1 MPHLNKT
8 LHRRGFTLVELLIVM
23 SIIAV
28 LSSMAIGI
36 IGSAQEDAREAATRS
51 RIGIV
56 RKILE
61 IELEDY
67 EVRRSPVSFQAI
79 GGMAELI
86 GDRGAW
92 VGSSSSDK
100 SAFLLHAKNL
110 KRMIVADL
118 IRAEMPTGKEGMLRQ
133 VRAPGQVNSAVNRL
147 GRFPSDNLR
156 LYLRGVN
163 LTDGEI
169 NTAFRNRRTPAVRRW
184 ETFAGFDNTT
194 ETDDLQ
200 RLADSAELLYDILSD
215 IDYNGTRGIDAI
227 GSQAIGDSDGD
238 GVLEVVDA
246 WGEPIGFE
254 LHQPNI
260 VEAPTAPPS
269 PGVWAEPGIWNAAN
283 SQPPMTSMNVLEND
297 PDKPVAQINAEKIAT
312 IKPARVDQIRFYITS
327 LKLLEIDG
335 SPRDFQSID

>member
-67 EVRRSPVSFQAI
+67 EVRRSPVSFFAISTLTQAVPEPRWA
-79 GGMAELI
+79 GSANS
-86 GDRGAW
+86 GDT
-92 VGSSSSDK
+92 
-100 SAFLLHAKNL
+100 AFLLHAKNL

-118 IRAEMPTGKEGMLRQ
+118 IRAEMPTGKEGPTPH
-133 VRAPGQVNSAVNRL
+133 VTATVDNSLINKL
-147 GRFPSDNLR
+147 GRFPSGNLR
-156 LYLRGVN
+156 RYLRDLG
-163 LTDGEI
+163 LTDAQI
-169 NTAFRNRRTPAVRRW
+169 NSAFFNRRTAAARRW
-184 ETFAGFDNTT
+184 DAFAGFANTT
-194 ETDDLQ
+194 DDSDLQ
-200 RLADSAELLYDILSD
+200 RLADSAELLYAILSD

-269 PGVWAEPGIWNAAN
+269 HGVWAEPGIWNPAN
-283 SQPPMTSMNVLEND
+283 PQPPMTSLNVREDTATN
-297 PDKPVAQINAEKIAT
+297 AQKIAT